1 MKGFSKKLLAILCTV
16 ALLSGVALS
25 LAIPTWSQTINWNY
39 SAENKSFSISNPTT
53 VTYEDIVG
61 ETTKTET
68 YTVTNDGNMPITV
81 NAVAV
86 ATGAVASWDKVSANL
101 AVGASETFTLTLI
114 ISGAGSCTVSFSL
127 V

>member
-1 MKGFSKKLLAILCTV
+1 
-16 ALLSGVALS
+16 
-25 LAIPTWSQTINWNY
+25 
-39 SAENKSFSISNPTT
+39 
-53 VTYEDIVG
+53 
-61 ETTKTET
+61 
-68 YTVTNDGNMPITV
+68 MPITV